1 MAINETSSKFP
12 KFISTLSRCQIPE
25 SGVSTQRR
33 VITSITPAVIKQRRR
48 TGVKRE
54 PQLDQKRVKSPQK
67 TLMSHTLAGTRD
79 RSRTS
84 GGGGGGGST
93 APEKPNDQ
101 TQQHHFIVTR
111 AHTHLS
117 LGRSAADNDEANK
130 AKTIFSPGMEK
141 RIAPLVPRV
150 CSDPCVCLGACRAL
164 HMPSGAAHCICN
176 KSSPASR
183 SQCFKETDA
192 TSAPLCVTG

>member
-1 MAINETSSKFP
+1 MPNPGVWSLHSAPSDHFNYTCSHKAAPPNRCEARASAGP
-12 KFISTLSRCQIPE
+12 KAGE
-25 SGVSTQRR
+25 
-33 VITSITPAVIKQRRR
+33 ITT
-48 TGVKRE
+48 E
-54 PQLDQKRVKSPQK
+54 

-84 GGGGGGGST
+84 GGCGGGGST